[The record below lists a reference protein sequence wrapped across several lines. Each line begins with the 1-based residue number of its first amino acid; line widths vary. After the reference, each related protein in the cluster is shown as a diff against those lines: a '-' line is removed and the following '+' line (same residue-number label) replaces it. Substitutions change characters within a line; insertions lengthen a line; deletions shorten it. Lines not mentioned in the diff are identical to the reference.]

1 MYFTKKW
8 HPDWSLNWL
17 FRACIVAFHS
27 FLDAKTTY
35 NANIL
40 CQQGRGWTGLFC
52 WANFP
57 VLEDGWAP
65 PYLALTDVRQVAS
78 LALRP
83 PLASK
88 KRPNRIPG
96 VPPGSFLKMLE
107 LFTIWM
113 DDRGQEKLGVVARD
127 CADSI
132 PDHCSGLSLFS
143 ALALIDIY
151 FCPSHTVIRYCIDEF
166 LNILLIQ
173 RTSNS

>member
-1 MYFTKKW
+1 MQRRVVLKLTLSGY
-8 HPDWSLNWL
+8 
-17 FRACIVAFHS
+17 
-27 FLDAKTTY
+27 
-35 NANIL
+35 IL
-40 CQQGRGWTGLFC
+40 SQQGRWWTGLFC

-65 PYLALTDVRQVAS
+65 PCLALTDVRQVAS

-96 VPPGSFLKMLE
+96 LPPGSFLKMPE

-132 PDHCSGLSLFS
+132 PDHCSGLTLFS
-143 ALALIDIY
+143 ALALIDILLSFSY
-151 FCPSHTVIRYCIDEF
+151 CAYLLPLWISCYPFHTTYSIY
-166 LNILLIQ
+166 LGWYLAILFH
-173 RTSNS
+173 TT